1 MRILERI
8 LDPVDCSV
16 ILADHVDLVKKIRRC
31 LNALSNN
38 GLIPRFGSP
47 RLRVLV
53 FVLSMNELQPCENP
67 TFHMITKAVSDLG
80 ISRKEMKDIVQNLC
94 SYGFVE
100 RVGRYRYKVVEK
112 MFV

>member
-1 MRILERI
+1 M
-8 LDPVDCSV
+8 DCSV

-38 GLIPRFGSP
+38 RLIPRFGSP